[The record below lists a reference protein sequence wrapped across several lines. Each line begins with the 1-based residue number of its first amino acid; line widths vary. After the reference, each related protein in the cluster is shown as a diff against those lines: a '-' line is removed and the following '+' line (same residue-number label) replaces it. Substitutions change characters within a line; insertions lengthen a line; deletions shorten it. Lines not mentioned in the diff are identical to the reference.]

1 MFKKNKISVF
11 LMTALF
17 CNLSLAADLLDVY
30 KRALENDNQIKIID
44 ADYFIAQEQYNQT
57 LSTVFPEINLTAQS
71 KENHIDRYE
80 GGGNLRDYR
89 TDSYSLNITQPIL
102 RLGLFDEL
110 DKASENLNKY
120 NVNQRSSQKDLIVN
134 STRLY
139 FSLINLKNRIVS
151 SEIKKSMS
159 ELQLSNARLLFQ
171 NGLITNIE
179 LNKYKSNYR
188 LAKIELQEL
197 ENEFV
202 SVKQDVYLLTG
213 KEIIEI
219 SNFDIKI
226 DLRIK
231 EYDIETIL
239 SRAMSEYETIKMAL
253 HDVSIAKND
262 LSSNKSGYFPT
273 VDIVASYDYTD
284 TSSGSYRGASTQ
296 EISEISLVFNL
307 PIFEGGYTNSKV
319 RESRHNLEKM
329 KFTLDLVR
337 KKLKKDIVNTYNG
350 YVLNKELIEVRRNN
364 FEEEKENYLTIKN
377 GFLLGVNSDIQV
389 TEANYNLHTA
399 KNEYI
404 QSMMN
409 LILSDLEIKK
419 YSQDLTIQ
427 DIESIN
433 QWLVW

>member
-1 MFKKNKISVF
+1 M
-11 LMTALF
+11 
-17 CNLSLAADLLDVY
+17 
-30 KRALENDNQIKIID
+30 
-44 ADYFIAQEQYNQT
+44 
-57 LSTVFPEINLTAQS
+57 
-71 KENHIDRYE
+71 
-80 GGGNLRDYR
+80 
-89 TDSYSLNITQPIL
+89 
-102 RLGLFDEL
+102 
-110 DKASENLNKY
+110 
-120 NVNQRSSQKDLIVN
+120 
-134 STRLY
+134 
-139 FSLINLKNRIVS
+139 
-151 SEIKKSMS
+151 
-159 ELQLSNARLLFQ
+159 
-171 NGLITNIE
+171 
-179 LNKYKSNYR
+179 
-188 LAKIELQEL
+188 
-197 ENEFV
+197 
-202 SVKQDVYLLTG
+202 
-213 KEIIEI
+213 
-219 SNFDIKI
+219 
-226 DLRIK
+226 
-231 EYDIETIL
+231 
-239 SRAMSEYETIKMAL
+239 
-253 HDVSIAKND
+253 
-262 LSSNKSGYFPT
+262 
-273 VDIVASYDYTD
+273 DIVASYDYTD

-389 TEANYNLHTA
+389 TEANYNLHAA

-419 YSQDLTIQ
+419 YLQDLTIQ

>member
-1 MFKKNKISVF
+1 
-11 LMTALF
+11 
-17 CNLSLAADLLDVY
+17 
-30 KRALENDNQIKIID
+30 
-44 ADYFIAQEQYNQT
+44 
-57 LSTVFPEINLTAQS
+57 
-71 KENHIDRYE
+71 
-80 GGGNLRDYR
+80 
-89 TDSYSLNITQPIL
+89 
-102 RLGLFDEL
+102 
-110 DKASENLNKY
+110 
-120 NVNQRSSQKDLIVN
+120 
-134 STRLY
+134 
-139 FSLINLKNRIVS
+139 
-151 SEIKKSMS
+151 MS

-253 HDVSIAKND
+253 HDVGIAKND

-389 TEANYNLHTA
+389 TEANYNLHAA

-419 YSQDLTIQ
+419 YLQDLTIQ